1 MTAVP
6 KLPNVLFVH
15 AGAEL
20 YGADRILLELT
31 AGLSECGHALHV
43 VLPGP
48 GPLHD
53 ELAQIGVP
61 SHRRNLGVLRRR
73 YFTPLGLINRAC
85 RLVSATRYLVRMI
98 RTHDTA
104 VVHSNTTAVIAG
116 ALAARWAGVPHVWH
130 VHEITTR
137 PRWFAVAMA
146 RLVGLLSNRVVFV
159 SAATRDHLCATDP
172 RVRAKAVVIHNGIDP
187 ARVGAGQPG
196 VLRGELG
203 WTAQHVVVGMIGRVN
218 WWKGQLT
225 LLECAARLVEHDAS
239 LRFVMVGGTYD
250 GDNRVM
256 DQLVAAI
263 AAQGLGEVVRV
274 CDFRSDVGNVLADVD
289 VFILPSTE
297 PDPFP
302 TVVLEAM
309 AAARPVVA
317 FRHGGVC
324 EMVEEGVTGRLCEPC
339 SVGEMAAAI
348 LGLAGDPETRRRMGA
363 AGRQRL
369 ERLFTR
375 AAFLDRF
382 AALYLELARREGPM
396 A

>member
-1 MTAVP
+1 MTAALKP
-6 KLPNVLFVH
+6 PSVLFVH

-31 AGLSECGHALHV
+31 AGLRDRGHALHV

-48 GPLHD
+48 GPLHA
-53 ELAQIGVP
+53 ELAQIAVP

-73 YFTPLGLINRAC
+73 YFTPLGLLNRAC
-85 RLVSATRYLVRMI
+85 RLATATRYLVRLI
-98 RTHDTA
+98 RTHDIA

-116 ALAARWAGVPHVWH
+116 ALAARWADVPHVWH

-137 PRWFAVAMA
+137 PRWFATAIA
-146 RLVGLLSNRVVFV
+146 RLVGLLSNRVAFV
-159 SAATRDHLCATDP
+159 SAATRDHLCAMDA
-172 RVRAKAVVIHNGIDP
+172 RVRANAVVIHNGIDP
-187 ARVGAGQPG
+187 ARVSAGQPG

-203 WTAQHVVVGMIGRVN
+203 WSAQHVVVGMIGRVN

-225 LLECAARLVEHDAS
+225 LFDCAARLVERDAS

-256 DQLVAAI
+256 EQLTGAI

-274 CDFRSDVGNVLADVD
+274 CDFRSDVGNVLADLD
-289 VFILPSTE
+289 VFVLPSTE

-324 EMVEEGVTGRLCEPC
+324 EMVEEGVTGLLCAPC
-339 SVGEMAAAI
+339 SVDAMAAAI
-348 LGLAGDPETRRRMGA
+348 LRLAGDPETRRRMGA
-363 AGRQRL
+363 DGRQRL
-369 ERLFTR
+369 EQLFTR
-375 AAFLDRF
+375 AAFIDRF
-382 AALYLELARREGPM
+382 ADLYRELAGRKGPV